1 MIDRLGHRT
10 GVARP
15 VLSIPFDDN
24 DEISVIGPFLRCF
37 ANRPR
42 HDGELAPRLTE
53 RRGFITLCSVEE
65 LQLRDHDI
73 A

>member
-10 GVARP
+10 RVARP

-42 HDGELAPRLTE
+42 HDGELGPSDVIGLPPEPARET
-53 RRGFITLCSVEE
+53 
-65 LQLRDHDI
+65 D
-73 A
+73 